1 MKVVFILCTILVS
14 TVSEETLYDCGRLCK
29 CEFYP
34 RDTIVKCMGAHIHEI
49 PKHLPS
55 NTTKLYFSGTLIR
68 IVPEKAFEAFP
79 LVSRIFFRYLDES
92 PCVLEKLTPSCFDDL
107 DFLKVIGITGCHR
120 LHTIE
125 PGVFGRF
132 RVLNRIHIL
141 HSGLTSVPNFENFVT
156 VNKDQNGLIDEIDL
170 SNNRIEEIKEH
181 AFLSVKVNILTLD
194 NNKLRKIY
202 DGAFFKSQ
210 VKTLQ
215 LQNNPTLTEIGE
227 NAFDS
232 IEILE
237 NLDLSRT
244 SIESLPRKGLAS
256 IVKLRLIG
264 TKSLRQFPPVIHFS
278 RIQTAQLYYPH
289 HCCFFKN
296 PEKQNP
302 TEWRAYIEFQR
313 RIQQECSIPSVS
325 STETPIKFDQSVV
338 ESSTYE
344 SLHNKRFKRNMFS
357 SQFIYNDTYDEVWN
371 DNLGF
376 GNPAFVN
383 KSKYH
388 ASHFETEGNIG
399 YFDDIPSNVSH
410 PHAFCGQVVKDYRQV
425 ICTPEPD
432 AFNPCEDLMGYD
444 WLRIFVWIIV
454 LASLFGNSVVLIVL
468 IKSRSKFNVTKF
480 LMCNLAFADLM
491 MGVYLLL
498 LASIDAHTLN
508 EYFNYA
514 VIWQNEGGCQAAG
527 FLTVFSCE
535 LSIFTLTI
543 ITLERWYAISHAI
556 HLTKRLRIRQAMM
569 FMAFGWLYA
578 LFMAHLPLVGISS
591 YGHVS
596 ICLPMKVEDAIDIA
610 YVVSLLVVNGVAF
623 LCIAGCY
630 INMYCKVRGSH
641 ANVRNN
647 DASIAKRM
655 AMLVFTN
662 FACWAPIA
670 FFGLT
675 ASAGLPLIDI
685 TNSKI
690 LLVFFYPLNS
700 FANPYLYVIITK
712 QFRKDLYILL
722 GKYGICTERANR
734 YRVTFTSNSRN
745 SLANRNGIKTKCT
758 SSTGKPLFSRSPSN
772 SESNCSTST
781 FLHNTVKQPSIRI
794 SLPDCNAVDKV
805 LNESSDGQT
814 ERRLRSPP
822 PYVRSA
828 SEYVVFFPP
837 PRRDSYPK
845 YKYQSARHIT
855 VDTTLNGNFTDTAN
869 GSMSDDNPRVFQKR
883 IFLEDSEQ
891 QYAINPIDEEILEEY
906 ETTKLADV
914 LILTDVTGNDNIK
927 NKSRGDTTDNEC
939 DEDSIQQTLLKHCTL
954 RESPV
959 PGMDRKCPSDSI
971 LSDLARDYNFELNNM
986 VTSPSKSS
994 PVLDELDD
1002 RRVIFE

>member
-1 MKVVFILCTILVS
+1 M
-14 TVSEETLYDCGRLCK
+14 
-29 CEFYP
+29 P
-34 RDTIVKCMGAHIHEI
+34 
-49 PKHLPS
+49 
-55 NTTKLYFSGTLIR
+55 YFSGTLIR
-68 IVPEKAFEAFP
+68 VVPEKAFEAFP

-92 PCVLEKLTPSCFDDL
+92 PCLLEKLTPSCFDDL
-107 DFLKVIGITGCHR
+107 NFLKV
-120 LHTIE
+120 
-125 PGVFGRF
+125 
-132 RVLNRIHIL
+132 IHIL

-210 VKTLQ
+210 VKTL
-215 LQNNPTLTEIGE
+215 
-227 NAFDS
+227 
-232 IEILE
+232 
-237 NLDLSRT
+237 DLSRT

-264 TKSLRQFPPVIHFS
+264 TKSLRQFPPVIHFN
-278 RIQTAQLYYPH
+278 RIQMAQLYYPH

-313 RIQQECSIPSVS
+313 RIQQECSIPSFS
-325 STETPIKFDQSVV
+325 STETPIKSDRNVV

-344 SLHNKRFKRNMFS
+344 SLHDKRFKRDMFS
-357 SQFIYNDTYDEVWN
+357 SHFIYNDTYEEVWN

-388 ASHFETEGNIG
+388 ASNFETEGNIG

-468 IKSRSKFNVTKF
+468 IKSRSKLNVTKF

-491 MGVYLLL
+491 MGIYLLL

-527 FLTVFSCE
+527 FLSVFSCE

-556 HLTKRLRIRQAMM
+556 HLTKRLRIRQAMI
-569 FMAFGWLYA
+569 FMAFGWLYS

-596 ICLPMKVEDAIDIA
+596 ICLPMKVEDAIDIT

-623 LCIAGCY
+623 LCICGCY

-641 ANVRNN
+641 TNVRNN
-647 DASIAKRM
+647 DATIAKRM

-745 SLANRNGIKTKCT
+745 SLANRNGIKSKCT

-794 SLPDCNAVDKV
+794 DCKAVDKI

-822 PYVRSA
+822 PYIRSA

-845 YKYQSARHIT
+845 YKYHSGRHIN
-855 VDTTLNGNFTDTAN
+855 VDTSLNGNFTDTAIA
-869 GSMSDDNPRVFQKR
+869 SMSDDNPWVLQKCVT
-883 IFLEDSEQ
+883 LADSEQ
-891 QYAINPIDEEILEEY
+891 PHAINPIDEEILEEY

-914 LILTDVTGNDNIK
+914 QILTDVTGNDNIQ
-927 NKSRGDTTDNEC
+927 NKARGDTIDNEC
-939 DEDSIQQTLLKHCTL
+939 DDDNIQQTLLKHCTL

-959 PGMDRKCPSDSI
+959 PVMDRKCPSDSI
-971 LSDLARDYNFELNNM
+971 LSDIARDHYYELNNM

-994 PVLDELDD
+994 PVLDEIDD